1 MHRALHLRK
10 SIVHAYAVPCIPT
23 RRFKAFTCSCSCM
36 LTQHCHC
43 HVELRQWQTG
53 WRVASLRSRSGECCA
68 ARAVHARCLCM
79 LVCIAWHPPLFVC
92 LTNCHLPAAEP
103 EHATCGEVKL
113 ERNVLGALRHSDTL
127 GVILELLPACLTS
140 ATTRPGQR
148 CARRPRSLSCT
159 SCTGHWRVRP
169 HPVPSLAHPCHTM
182 TGVTSPNLGLP
193 HPARGAR

>member
-1 MHRALHLRK
+1 MRFRAR
-10 SIVHAYAVPCIPT
+10 IPT

-36 LTQHCHC
+36 LTQHFHC

-68 ARAVHARCLCM
+68 ARAVHATSLCM

-159 SCTGHWRVRP
+159 SCPPSPCTVPGSPLPYHDRRYLTRP
-169 HPVPSLAHPCHTM
+169 W
-182 TGVTSPNLGLP
+182 
-193 HPARGAR
+193 PAAPGQISRGAR